1 MPLSFEQELWHGL
14 LPHYQKD
21 TPEGKE
27 PPVSYLGLNVH
38 SYWVRETQ
46 LRTFYFVSS
55 GSFRT

>member
-27 PPVSYLGLNVH
+27 PPGILFRLRCPLLLGYRNTITYILFCVL
-38 SYWVRETQ
+38 W
-46 LRTFYFVSS
+46 
-55 GSFRT
+55 